1 MVNRKQ
7 RTTIANKTVKICER
21 GEYRLETDEVVSIA
35 ENLQQAIEGTRHYT
49 PEDFD
54 SVFSRRAEVL
64 SEQTTSGPMT
74 VRVEN
79 STTFAAAKSL
89 LSADGAERV
98 VCLNFASAKSPGGGF
113 LSGSQAQEEALA
125 RASGLYPCINSV
137 QAYYETNR
145 NCGTALYTD
154 HMIYSPDVPVFR
166 DDDDQLISDPFPVSI
181 ITAPAVNRGAL
192 MENSPGDGAKVAD
205 VMRARIERVLS
216 IAVAHGHRRIVLGA
230 WGCGVFRNEPADVAQ
245 WFYERLYESP
255 AFAGAFDSVIFAVL
269 DGTPTRRFI
278 KPFEAR
284 FAHQKAEA

>member
-35 ENLQQAIEGTRHYT
+35 TRLQQSIDGTCHYK

-54 SVFSRRAEVL
+54 NVFTRRAEVL
-64 SEQTTSGPMT
+64 AEHKSNGNPV

-79 STTFAAAKSL
+79 VTSFAAAKSL
-89 LSADGAERV
+89 LASDSSERV
-98 VCLNFASAKSPGGGF
+98 ACLNFASAKNPGGGF

-125 RASGLYPCINSV
+125 RASGLYPCINRVES
-137 QAYYETNR
+137 YYETNR

-154 HMIYSPDVPVFR
+154 NMIYSPDVPVFR
-166 DDDDQLISDPFPVSI
+166 DDNDQLISDPFPVSI

-192 MENSPGDGAKVAD
+192 EQNSPSDVAKVAD

-216 IAVAHGHRRIVLGA
+216 IAVVHGHPKVVLGA
-230 WGCGVFRNEPADVAQ
+230 WGCGVFRNDPSDVAQ
-245 WFYERLYESP
+245 WFYERLFESP
-255 AFAGAFDSVIFAVL
+255 AFAGAFDTVIFAVL

-278 KPFEAR
+278 APFEAR
-284 FAHQKAEA
+284 FA